1 MFSWLEAVFYTLV
14 QLVRVNRL
22 NALLL
27 ISFLA
32 YLCYQGYK
40 LVRQPLMTF
49 FQLIKGW
56 IDDRDNIK
64 KRIRHKKEELLN
76 LWKHRQDIDW
86 KSSGKD
92 KGKMIWSLVK
102 RLATVIPAFVFLLF
116 GNLIFRLVYMLPFV
130 KQDRKRFDKEMKPLL
145 YLKTIVVLF
154 LWG

>member
-14 QLVRVNRL
+14 QLARVNRL

-49 FQLIKGW
+49 LQLIKGW

-64 KRIRHKKEELLN
+64 KRIRHKKKN
-76 LWKHRQDIDW
+76 
-86 KSSGKD
+86 
-92 KGKMIWSLVK
+92 
-102 RLATVIPAFVFLLF
+102 F
-116 GNLIFRLVYMLPFV
+116 
-130 KQDRKRFDKEMKPLL
+130 
-145 YLKTIVVLF
+145 
-154 LWG
+154 